1 MLALRKGVGW
11 PRAFAPDH
19 LAGGAHDTYEQD
31 KNHAVTNS
39 YPDRPSTVEAL
50 TLAKRGQEGM
60 AKRAREQARQ
70 VKQEA
75 KNRRRELL
83 QQDAG
88 AKEDGP
94 DEAALM
100 AEFAQLS
107 EKHAAGLISDN
118 VLLEGR
124 RRIFLELGIESD

>member
-1 MLALRKGVGW
+1 MA
-11 PRAFAPDH
+11 
-19 LAGGAHDTYEQD
+19 Q
-31 KNHAVTNS
+31 
-39 YPDRPSTVEAL
+39 
-50 TLAKRGQEGM
+50 RGQEGM

-83 QQDAG
+83 QQDADSKG
-88 AKEDGP
+88 DGP

-100 AEFAQLS
+100 DEFRKLS

-118 VLLEGR
+118 VLLEER
-124 RRIFLELGIESD
+124 RRIFSELGIESD